1 VIDELWGDKSNNK
14 CPGSPLQE
22 GNLKLRET
30 HYMRKLLTGLLAT
43 SSAIAFAG
51 SAIAADK
58 IKVANLADLTGPTA
72 SVSKPFT
79 EGKKDATAFINAN
92 GGVNGKMIE
101 LDTVDYAYAAPR
113 AIAQYKKWKSA
124 GVKAIQGWGT
134 ADTEAL
140 VGFVGKDKIP
150 YFSAS
155 YSAHLTDPTGKSKHV
170 KKGAPYNFF
179 AGPSYSDGARAVIQ
193 WAAKDAK
200 DKGIANP
207 KFVFMGDNHP
217 YPNAAKKAAEG
228 YAKEVGFEV
237 GSNIVYSMKPS
248 DFKAQCL
255 TLKESGA
262 QYAYLA
268 NTGGS
273 GISLLKSCKG
283 VGANVQFVTNVWGMD
298 ENVMKAAGEAA
309 NGVVFPMGAA
319 AFGADVP
326 GMSTVKAANAAGSN
340 KAHHTVHYVR
350 GVCSMFYMKEAM
362 EWADKNGGINGP
374 NIKKGMYQVK
384 DWVPAGLEGV
394 CPAGTW
400 TDTDHR
406 GHMDVYVYQA
416 NVKGTPDPKKSVPE
430 LLKDGTIGMT
440 KVLDAKLPRKEEWL
454 GL

>member
-1 VIDELWGDKSNNK
+1 
-14 CPGSPLQE
+14 
-22 GNLKLRET
+22 
-30 HYMRKLLTGLLAT
+30 MRKFLSGLLAT
-43 SSAIAFAG
+43 TTAIAFAG
-51 SAIAADK
+51 SVQAADELL
-58 IKVANLADLTGPTA
+58 IANLADLTGPTA

-79 EGKKDATAFINAN
+79 QGKIDAAAYVNKH
-92 GGVNGKMIE
+92 GGIAGKMVK

-113 AIAQYKKWKSA
+113 AIAQYKKWKDEGA
-124 GVKAIQGWGT
+124 AVIQGWGT

-140 VGFVGKDKIP
+140 VGFVTRDKIP
-150 YFSAS
+150 YYSAS
-155 YSAHLTDPTGKSKHV
+155 YSAHLQDPTGKSEHV

-193 WAAKDAK
+193 WAAADAK
-200 DKGIANP
+200 AKGIEKP

-228 YAKEVGFEV
+228 YAAELGFEV
-237 GSNIVYSMKPS
+237 GNNIVYSMKAG

-273 GISLLKSCKG
+273 GISLLKSCEA
-283 VGANVQFVTNVWGMD
+283 VGADVQFVTNVWGMD
-298 ENVMKAAGEAA
+298 ENVMKAAGKSAD
-309 NGVVFPMGAA
+309 GVVFPMGAA

-326 GMSTVKAANAAGSN
+326 GMKMVSEINAAGSN
-340 KAHHTVHYVR
+340 EEHHAVHYMR
-350 GVCSMFYMKEAM
+350 GICSFFYMKEAM
-362 EWADKNGGINGP
+362 EWADANGGITGD
-374 NIKKGMYQVK
+374 NIKKGMYQK
-384 DWVPAGLEGV
+384 SDWVPAGLEGV

-400 TDTDHR
+400 TETDHR

-416 NVKGTPDPKKSVPE
+416 NVKADPDPSKGVPE

-440 KVLDAKLPRKEEWL
+440 KLFDAKLERKDEWL

>member
-1 VIDELWGDKSNNK
+1 
-14 CPGSPLQE
+14 
-22 GNLKLRET
+22 
-30 HYMRKLLTGLLAT
+30 MRKFLTGLLAT
-43 SSAIAFAG
+43 STLAFAANAQAE
-51 SAIAADK
+51 S
-58 IKVANLADLTGPTA
+58 IKVANLADYTGPTA
-72 SVSKPFT
+72 GVSKPFT
-79 EGKKDATAFINAN
+79 QGKIDAAAYINAN
-92 GGVNGKMIE
+92 GGIAGKQVE

-113 AIAQYKKWKSA
+113 AIAQYKKWNSA

-140 VGFVGKDKIP
+140 VGFVARDKIP

-155 YSAHLTDPTGKSKHV
+155 YSAHLQDPTGKSEHT
-170 KKGAPYNFF
+170 KKPAPYNFF

-200 DKGIANP
+200 DKGVANP

-228 YAKEVGFEV
+228 YAAELGFEV
-237 GSNIVYSMKPS
+237 GNNIVYSMKPG

-273 GISLLKSCKG
+273 GISLMKSCSS
-283 VGANVQFVTNVWGMD
+283 VGTNVQFLTNVWGMD
-298 ENVMKAAGEAA
+298 ENVMKAAGKAA
-309 NGVVFPMGAA
+309 DGVVFPMGAA

-326 GMSTVKAANAAGSN
+326 GMETVKKINAAGSN
-340 KAHHTVHYVR
+340 EAHQVVHYVR

-362 EWADKNGGINGP
+362 EWADKNGGITGE
-374 NIKKGMYQVK
+374 NIKKGMYQIK

-400 TDTDHR
+400 TETDHR

-416 NVKGTPDPKKSVPE
+416 NVKEDPNASADVAT

-440 KVLDAKLPRKEEWL
+440 KLFDAKLPRKDEWL

>member
-1 VIDELWGDKSNNK
+1 MPQITS
-14 CPGSPLQE
+14 QE
-22 GNLKLRET
+22 GNFNLRET

-43 SSAIAFAG
+43 STAIAFAG
-51 SAIAADK
+51 SALAADK
-58 IKVANLADLTGPTA
+58 LLIANLADLTGPTA

-79 EGKKDATAFINAN
+79 QGKQDAAAYVNAN
-92 GGVNGKMIE
+92 GGIAGKMVE

-113 AIAQYKKWKSA
+113 AIGQYKKWKSA
-124 GVKAIQGWGT
+124 GVVAIQGWGT

-140 VGFVGKDKIP
+140 VSFVGRDKIP
-150 YFSAS
+150 YYSAS
-155 YSAHLTDPTGKSKHV
+155 YSAHLQDPTGKSKHT
-170 KKGAPYNFF
+170 KKAAPYNFF

-193 WAAKDAK
+193 WAAADAK
-200 DKGIANP
+200 EKGIAKP

-228 YAKEVGFEV
+228 YAADLGFEV
-237 GSNIVYSMKPS
+237 GNNIVYSMKAG

-255 TLKESGA
+255 SLKESGA

-273 GISLLKSCKG
+273 GISLLKSCNS
-283 VGANVQFVTNVWGMD
+283 VGADVQFLTNVWGMD
-298 ENVMKAAGEAA
+298 ENVMKAAGTAA

-326 GMSTVKAANAAGSN
+326 GMKMVNAINAAGSN
-340 KAHHTVHYVR
+340 ADHHNVHYLR
-350 GVCSMFYMKEAM
+350 GVCSFFYMKEAM
-362 EWADKNGGINGP
+362 EWAAANGGITGP
-374 NIKKGMYQVK
+374 KIKEGMYQKK

-400 TDTDHR
+400 TAEDHR

-416 NVKGTPDPKKSVPE
+416 NVKADAKPSATVSE

-440 KVLDAKLPRKEEWL
+440 KLFDAKLERKDEWL